1 MSSTRVVIV
10 DDHPTFR
17 RGLRTLLERLEDVAV
32 VGEAGSGEEALEL
45 VASTGADLVVMDVL
59 MPGIGGIEATR
70 RLRAAH
76 PGIGVLVMTMNDTD
90 DSVFMA
96 LRAGARGYVLK
107 DAEPETL
114 EGAVRAVAAGRVL
127 LDARAGDRM
136 TAYFRGDTAAVHPF
150 PELTNRERDVLAL
163 LAEGLSNAAIGK
175 RLCLAPKTIRNHLTA
190 IFAKLG
196 VADRGQAIVRAREAG
211 LGS

>member
-1 MSSTRVVIV
+1 MSTHVVIV

-17 RGLRTLLERLEDVAV
+17 RGLRTLLERLDDVAV
-32 VGEAGSGEEALEL
+32 VGEAGSGEEALEV

-70 RLRAAH
+70 RLRAEH
-76 PGIGVLVMTMNDTD
+76 PGIGVLVMTMNDND

-96 LRAGARGYVLK
+96 LRAGARGYVPK
-107 DAEPETL
+107 DAEPDTL
-114 EGAVRAVAAGRVL
+114 EDAVRAVAAGRVL

-136 TAYFRGDTAAVHPF
+136 TAYFRGDHAAARPF
-150 PELTNRERDVLAL
+150 PELTNRERDVLTL
-163 LAEGLSNAAIGK
+163 LAEGLGNAAIGQ
-175 RLCLAPKTIRNHLTA
+175 RLFLAPKTIRNHLTA